1 MTRQLKNLA
10 GLAAMAGAL
19 VLLGSGCGDKREM
32 SKQNFAHVLNEDYS
46 ANADC
51 LFTKPLPY
59 PFEMQATTSFSATST
74 LSWML

>member
-1 MTRQLKNLA
+1 MTRQLRNLA
-10 GLAAMAGAL
+10 SLAAVAGAL

-59 PFEMQATTSFSATST
+59 PFECRQVTSSLATSIQ
-74 LSWML
+74 SWTP